1 MPPTESVDCVP
12 VLLTHWD
19 PDMYSSDA
27 LPLIPELVIQI
38 LVHGEV
44 WLKEVDLFLTA
55 TIQEQFDRE
64 EQFEQFSSLVET
76 GRVKVLIPDES
87 YKLIDPGTQPL
98 LATAI
103 ERELS
108 KRPLATAEWR
118 LTNSVR
124 RYCERLD
131 RVLVRA
137 DAIRR
142 RQLPPNENVFAGT
155 LSRVLSLPEV
165 TWHGRPQFTGLD
177 DAICAPFRSFC
188 EDHRNAIA
196 FLLERD
202 QKPRGDGFFRSMAY
216 QCADCFPQQ
225 SRPMKNLIQSVYA
238 ACELEREGAAGTF
251 VGEKIA
257 EIPPTSLSQAT
268 AEDSKELIS
277 VRIESGL
284 PAANIPICRNIGE
297 VVDAVLRECGHT
309 MQTFWDSA
317 QYDVNPE
324 GEFRLAWAHVAGS
337 RPAFSAGATSRTRPK
352 GKALLEHSRTGD
364 FRGQCRGVFGRSFR
378 V

>member
-142 RQLPPNENVFAGT
+142 RQLPPNENVFAET

-165 TWHGRPQFTGLD
+165 TWHGSADSRGSTT
-177 DAICAPFRSFC
+177 RSARRLGVFARTIGMQL
-188 EDHRNAIA
+188 H
-196 FLLERD
+196 FSW
-202 QKPRGDGFFRSMAY
+202 K
-216 QCADCFPQQ
+216 
-225 SRPMKNLIQSVYA
+225 
-238 ACELEREGAAGTF
+238 GT
-251 VGEKIA
+251 K
-257 EIPPTSLSQAT
+257 S
-268 AEDSKELIS
+268 
-277 VRIESGL
+277 
-284 PAANIPICRNIGE
+284 
-297 VVDAVLRECGHT
+297 
-309 MQTFWDSA
+309 
-317 QYDVNPE
+317 
-324 GEFRLAWAHVAGS
+324 
-337 RPAFSAGATSRTRPK
+337 
-352 GKALLEHSRTGD
+352 
-364 FRGQCRGVFGRSFR
+364 RGVMVFEAWPTNAPIVSRNSTTDEKPNTVRLCGLRARERRCGGNFCWRKDRRNSTDI
-378 V
+378 VIAGYC